1 MAPIEIMKDLFFIER
16 GYLNGNHFVYRS
28 EDPVL
33 IDTGYIS
40 DFDLTAELIK
50 NLWVS
55 ITIRLQGSQSQ
66 EHLSPN
72 KTFSGN
78 R

>member
-1 MAPIEIMKDLFFIER
+1 MAPIEIMNDLFFIER

-28 EDPVL
+28 EDPAL

-50 NLWVS
+50 NLGVS
-55 ITIRLQGSQSQ
+55 ITIKLQV
-66 EHLSPN
+66 
-72 KTFSGN
+72 
-78 R
+78 